1 MTTRKELLS
10 YSGDYESPSDE
21 ELTKLAD
28 ELFVM
33 YDKEERQDGRSPNVE
48 EKP

>member
-1 MTTRKELLS
+1 MATRKLLLA

-33 YDKEERQDGRSPNVE
+33 FDKEEQQDDHSANVT

>member
-1 MTTRKELLS
+1 MATRKLLLAFN
-10 YSGDYESPSDE
+10 DDHEFPSDE

-33 YDKEERQDGRSPNVE
+33 FDKEEEQGASSTNVT
-48 EKP
+48 EKL